1 MNYRDSLYGRFRHS
15 WSWEGYRFSELY
27 GKNNLDPNLIGV
39 FYFLYLFQNNV
50 MISELK
56 KLIENNEVS
65 EIEIVEFLS
74 TLKKL
79 SNDDVFDRS
88 SFSIMLNHFGLKT
101 KNDWIKFSKTSKYKF

>member
-1 MNYRDSLYGRFRHS
+1 
-15 WSWEGYRFSELY
+15 
-27 GKNNLDPNLIGV
+27 
-39 FYFLYLFQNNV
+39 
-50 MISELK
+50 MILELK
-56 KLIENNEVS
+56 KLIENNEIS

-88 SFSIMLNHFGLKT
+88 SFPNMLNRFGLKT

>member
-1 MNYRDSLYGRFRHS
+1 
-15 WSWEGYRFSELY
+15 
-27 GKNNLDPNLIGV
+27 
-39 FYFLYLFQNNV
+39 

-79 SNDDVFDRS
+79 SNDDVFDTS
-88 SFSIMLNHFGLKT
+88 SFPIMLNHFGLKT

>member
-1 MNYRDSLYGRFRHS
+1 M
-15 WSWEGYRFSELY
+15 
-27 GKNNLDPNLIGV
+27 IGV
-39 FYFLYLFQNNV
+39 FYFLYLSQSNV

-65 EIEIVEFLS
+65 EIEVVEFLS

-88 SFSIMLNHFGLKT
+88 SFPIMLNHFGLKT